1 MRYIAAYLL
10 LQIGGNTSPKAG
22 DITTLLSS
30 VGIDCD
36 SDRLDK
42 LLSELEGKS
51 IDELIA
57 AGSSKLASVP
67 SGGGGGGG
75 GGAPAAVSGG
85 GGGAAAA
92 PKEEEK
98 KEEPKVRPRTFP
110 DSIRAHANEFCN
122 YRTSLTM
129 TWVSDCLTKRRVHA
143 SLLVGT
149 RYTTRVMLGLPYCQ
163 FSTLPITF
171 TQTRLLRINVKSKAG
186 CPIPA
191 QTTGKK

>member
-10 LQIGGNTSPKAG
+10 LQIGGNASPNAG
-22 DITTLLSS
+22 DITKLLSS

-75 GGAPAAVSGG
+75 GGAPAAASGG

-98 KEEPKVRPRTFP
+98 KEEPKVRPRTSYG
-110 DSIRAHANEFCN
+110 SIRTHANEVCN

-129 TWVSDCLTKRRVHA
+129 IWVSDCSTKIRMHA
-143 SLLVGT
+143 SLLLGT
-149 RYTTRVMLGLPYCQ
+149 RRTTRVMLGLPYCQ

-171 TQTRLLRINVKSKAG
+171 IQTRLLHKSINSEEG
-186 CPIPA
+186 CPIRA